1 MASYLVVVLLLPAF
15 ISGLLSIT
23 PPGRMAGNCDCAH
36 LTMLMAGL
44 FIRRRE
50 TGARQM
56 IWSMMPLGRYALS
69 PKPSPSRSNALLSL
83 Q

>member
-1 MASYLVVVLLLPAF
+1 MVLLTNGF
-15 ISGLLSIT
+15 ISGLLSVT

-36 LTMLMAGL
+36 LTMLTAGL
-44 FIRRRE
+44 FINSRA

-56 IWSMMPLGRYALS
+56 IWSVTPFGRYALS
-69 PKPSPSRSNALLSL
+69 PKPSPSRSNELLSL